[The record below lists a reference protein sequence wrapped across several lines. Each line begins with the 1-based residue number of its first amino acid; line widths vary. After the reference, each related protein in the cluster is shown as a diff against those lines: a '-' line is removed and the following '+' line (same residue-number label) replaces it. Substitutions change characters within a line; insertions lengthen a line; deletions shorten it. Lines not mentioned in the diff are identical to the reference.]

1 MEIYILPNGQ
11 EVDLTGYPENEIVI
25 WLSDNPGATKKA
37 GGDAA
42 GASAAPQNNMFA
54 PQENTGLVSETSSL
68 EFPEND
74 QQDLYG
80 LPENIIEST
89 NATKA
94 GLGSYFN
101 KYNDE
106 DLLAT
111 DKFSNSNQAI
121 FEDDNIQAAVDNNFI
136 TEDDLIIAGYQ
147 ESPEAISVLNFISDD
162 EKQKARRKIS
172 TFQSKD
178 KKEITSYIDLQ
189 QLNEPYIYEKDY
201 VAENQTSELDKQS
214 MSLYSPELA
223 EMMDFED
230 GLSFVDEMYNNEE
243 LSSRNINTKDFGGF
257 LQAKGYDK
265 DLKRF
270 LELDM
275 DKRNYG
281 KYYEPQLALEAKK
294 LQYLN
299 LYINDQVQRDIKQ
312 QQLMYE
318 METGIDPKSIDKKF
332 NISNENVLLQD
343 YENLIK
349 TEFPLIANKLE
360 KQDEKNT
367 IEYQN
372 MISNGGNIG
381 AGRFLLN
388 IAGNGLNG
396 LGQAIENF
404 SNTVYGALPG
414 DFFEGVAESGRTELA
429 LEEMG
434 VVNTRFNSFGRYVN
448 ARGYEYTDPKTK
460 IRYVVDANNQIIDAT
475 NELNATPF
483 LTAQQQDDIRQKAR
497 KGNRKGTSFSTL
509 GAFDAGANVIGDLF
523 FQIALQRGMGNGIKA
538 VGGVT
543 KGFGI
548 LGKTKDFLRSV
559 PIKRNMAEA
568 IIGQSTLGFSRGYE
582 ETLKQARQAG
592 VNDDDARELAFIAS
606 IQTGILYAATA
617 PLNPRTRAADA
628 LFGKVKNE
636 FVKEALEKYAQKGVQ
651 GFRQSL
657 ASKGRTL
664 FNLGGEGLK
673 EVFQENVQQ
682 VGETFAVNKNT
693 NESAERKIMKDTMSL
708 QDFLDTT
715 ILSFFAG
722 AIMPGAGVAVRGVKK
737 TARQLLGMS
746 SVDRFNNLS
755 YLAYKKKETL
765 ELLASQVDQGIYTQ
779 EEADQIIEELTVF
792 NDNINRMPTDIS
804 AEAAEEILGDV
815 NEVGKL
821 RNQRKTEDKS
831 FNATTDERIKKLDEK
846 IQRVYYNDLTAR
858 QSGVIAAAIKKGL
871 ISNIEWKEFNSSQ
884 EIKDYLVNEL
894 NYTPEKA
901 SFNSEQYGNIIEIDG
916 KQYVI
921 INNDKSAKDGRI
933 GVKQH
938 EFLHGLIFQT
948 IKNDPEA
955 QILLGKS
962 LLSEVLKIQ
971 DRLSNNDSKLTALPA
986 KFLNDFTSYIKY
998 YGEQTAKIDADLASD
1013 SITKIEHANKLSQL
1027 QGKQWEEVLTLYSEA
1042 IDVGAVT
1049 YDEDT
1054 FTKLKDVIRQVL
1066 QFLGVKDITFGSGR
1080 DVYNFIKDYNKSM
1093 KSRTMA
1099 LDKNKA
1105 FKKLGTEGA
1114 KVDKES
1120 LKKDISKTTSEIGKP
1135 VSKPKP
1141 KTTEDSSEEDNYTFN
1156 EKFALKPESRSTNE
1170 EFKNKINSFYNKNK
1184 WGKISPD
1191 DRVFYDII
1199 EQYEKPILQKAYV
1212 LYGNLPDY
1220 SAEDMI
1226 QETQIALIPHIRN
1239 FNKKFLQ
1246 LREAKRKQLE
1256 DDNMPSNSI
1265 NNELNIL
1272 DEKGYKDANG
1282 DLVTENNNLNGWINS
1297 QLRNKM
1303 KAALKTGSVTS
1314 QQFTDEIDDR
1324 IAGSTLDTDND
1335 ILEQEKQ
1342 SYEQSQD
1349 ELTELLRDPVFG
1361 FVNSDGK
1368 PIEIDGVPIGGDFAI
1383 DSNDPSIAVNR
1394 RLATVSDPSEKAQ
1407 LEKQKRDLKRGLELE
1422 AKESLTNAEVKELK
1436 ELKSFKTYSLSS
1448 GGMIKTYE
1456 AYSEQINPAQVIIAE
1471 VKRQILSSRNIEN
1484 LDFRAFKEKLAIL
1497 SQTLSRRMTFQ
1508 NSSSLEAFMF
1518 SNWKLI
1524 FDVINNPIDP
1534 VTGESTYAIKK
1545 LPPRLKD
1552 SDDNGKPKK
1561 IKNLNVAT
1569 FLQNYFGLE
1578 EATRIIEK
1586 LAKNNKER
1594 LLNSFD
1600 PAEQGRTGKNLWATA
1615 YFDRRTAL
1623 MELFGDVLVLQEAR
1637 NAIRDDA
1644 FLKEISKRNV
1654 DLYNDLKDTNIRNK
1668 VLNNLAR
1675 GKSPSVKFSLNTKAN
1690 LKFSKNPKNGNILS
1704 SFTVNG
1710 KKYILSF
1717 LNTVQDVDVITA
1729 QRMDEDSSR
1738 VLSDKE
1744 YKFAKKLAS
1753 QTYEVIFSQMVGV
1766 EFIRD
1771 GEVVEGKIPSTEITG
1786 TGDAFAVM
1794 SIVANGMQQAI
1805 DKFNIKN
1812 LLFDSEESSRSRLY
1826 TRLIR
1831 MLASKAGFKLST
1843 GSNSMLTDT
1852 GKTFMLSKQD
1862 YKSLTREL
1870 AKEAITEQQERSEMF
1885 SLDNGSLNNAKGSD
1899 YLSSTPNVESQLF
1912 MAQTI
1917 DDATRETIKFN
1928 KKAKKFNVPDLGNM
1942 NDKAISYYLIDK
1954 ISQGYNDFYF
1964 KNNDN
1969 WKGKMSKNVLDTGD
1983 VKFSLNNER
1992 NKYNSNLSKGLNEI
2006 IEENFNINADEVFS
2020 RGRANELGKI
2030 VGGNN
2035 VWLPPADSD
2044 FLGLMYMIASAKGK
2058 KGETQIK
2065 WLNDN
2070 LIKPYSEGMLNMVEA
2085 KNVAHRDFKNLMKQN
2100 PRMKK
2105 LLMEDSGY
2113 SGFSMDTALRVYL
2126 WKRNGMII
2134 PDLDVKDTMFLSNII
2149 RKNPVLKTFA
2159 LKLEKLSKMKNN
2171 WIEPSATWQS
2181 GNILSD
2187 IQDILNFSNREKFLA
2202 RWIQNKDL
2210 IFDKDNLNK
2219 LQASLGFE
2227 FRDSLENIL
2236 KRMQTGKNKPQDYNA
2251 FVDWLNGS
2259 VGVTMFFNMRSALL
2273 QTISATN
2280 FINTTDN
2287 NVLAAAGALAN
2298 QTQFWKDF
2306 TTLWNSAYL
2315 SNRREGMLSDLQ
2327 EAELMDVVSDPRYK
2341 GPMAKTK
2348 AAIAWILKKGFMP
2361 TRFADS
2367 FAIAL
2372 GGSSFY
2378 RNRIKSLMKQGLE
2391 LKVAESQ
2398 AMREFYEVAET
2409 SQQSADPSKISK
2421 NQASVQGRLI
2431 LAFQNTPLQYGR
2443 IIKNSVVDLVKG
2455 RGNWKNNVANITYYG
2470 ALQNLVFNFLQNALF
2485 GMWFDDD
2492 EYADEKGKY
2501 DKGKYRAVNG
2511 AMDTLLRGSG
2521 LKGAIFAG
2529 IKNTILKAIELNADP
2544 KGRYKSGKLLVEA
2557 LNVSP
2562 PVGIKARKLMKGWE
2576 AIQYN
2581 KQEAE
2586 YLGWSLDN
2594 KYYLQSGASITSAAL
2609 NIPLDRL
2616 YIKSENVKDAMNSE
2630 YENWQ
2635 RIALMMGYTK
2645 WNLGLEDEEGSN
2657 DSGGLNFKNLD
2668 FGGSLEFNKIKF

>member
-80 LPENIIEST
+80 LPENVIEST

-101 KYNDE
+101 KYNNE

-172 TFQSKD
+172 NFQSKD

-189 QLNEPYIYEKDY
+189 QLNEPYIYENDY
-201 VAENQTSELDKQS
+201 VPENQTSELNKQS

-434 VVNTRFNSFGRYVN
+434 VANTRFSSFGRYVN

-483 LTAQQQDDIRQKAR
+483 LTAQQQDDIREKAR

-538 VGGVT
+538 VGGIT

-636 FVKEALEKYAQKGVQ
+636 FVKEALEKYVQKGVQ

-693 NESAERKIMKDTMSL
+693 NESAGRKIMKDTMSL

-884 EIKDYLVNEL
+884 EIKDYLINEL

-901 SFNSEQYGNIIEIDG
+901 DFNSEQYGNIIDLDG
-916 KQYVI
+916 KKFVI

-938 EFLHGLIFQT
+938 EFLHGLISET

-1013 SITKIEHANKLSQL
+1013 SITKIEHANKISEL

-1093 KSRTMA
+1093 KSKTMA

-1170 EFKNKINSFYNKNK
+1170 EFKNKVNSFYNKNK

-1644 FLKEISKRNV
+1644 FLQEISKRNV

-1690 LKFSKNPKNGNILS
+1690 LKWSNSNMIPGDAS
-1704 SFTVNG
+1704 SDQMYSASFVVNG
-1710 KKYILSF
+1710 KTYS
-1717 LNTVQDVDVITA
+1717 LNL
-1729 QRMDEDSSR
+1729 MPNEKDSYDFQFALMKN
-1738 VLSDKE
+1738 VTLDK
-1744 YKFAKKLAS
+1744 F
-1753 QTYEVIFSQMVGV
+1753 
-1766 EFIRD
+1766 
-1771 GEVVEGKIPSTEITG
+1771 GEAITG
-1786 TGDAFAVM
+1786 TIPTTEISGTGDSFKVM
-1794 SIVANGMQQAI
+1794 SIVANGLLEAVN
-1805 DKFNIKN
+1805 KFNIKN
-1812 LLFDSEESSRSRLY
+1812 ITFDSEAKSRTRLYKRLSNIFRSR
-1826 TRLIR
+1826 
-1831 MLASKAGFKLST
+1831 F
-1843 GSNSMLTDT
+1843 
-1852 GKTFMLSKQD
+1852 D
-1862 YKSLTREL
+1862 YKVSELNEQGIVFDEFTLTNKQFKQSIKDIKRNSNKDF
-1870 AKEAITEQQERSEMF
+1870 KEKFT
-1885 SLDNGSLNNAKGSD
+1885 LDNGSLNNAKGSD
-1899 YLSSTPNVESQLF
+1899 YLSSTANVNDQLF

-2020 RGRANELGKI
+2020 KGRANELGKI

-2126 WKRNGMII
+2126 WKRNGIII

-2181 GNILSD
+2181 GNVLSD
-2187 IQDILNFSNREKFLA
+2187 IQDILSFSNREKFLA

-2251 FVDWLNGS
+2251 FVEWLNGS

-2306 TTLWNSAYL
+2306 TTLWKSAYL

-2398 AMREFYEVAET
+2398 AMREFYEAAET

-2455 RGNWKNNVANITYYG
+2455 RGNWKNNVAKITYYG

-2521 LKGAIFAG
+2521 LKGAVFAG
-2529 IKNTILKAIELNADP
+2529 IKNTVLKAIELNADP

-2645 WNLGLEDEEGSN
+2645 WNLGLEDEEESN

>member
-25 WLSDNPGATKKA
+25 WLSSNPGATKKA

-42 GASAAPQNNMFA
+42 GANAASQNNMFA
-54 PQENTGLVSETSSL
+54 PQQSGGSVSESTSL
-68 EFPEND
+68 EFPENNKE
-74 QQDLYG
+74 DLYG
-80 LPENIIEST
+80 LSEDMVQRSD
-89 NATKA
+89 AARA
-94 GLGSYFN
+94 GLSNQFN
-101 KYNDE
+101 KYNE
-106 DLLAT
+106 KDLLAT
-111 DKFSNSNQAI
+111 TKYGDDSAQPF
-121 FEDDNIQAAVDNNFI
+121 FDDDNVQSAIDNNFI
-136 TEDDLIIAGYQ
+136 TEDDLIIAGYK
-147 ESPEAISVLNFISDD
+147 ESPEAISVLNVFSEDD
-162 EKQKARRKIS
+162 KNKARRKIS

-189 QLNEPYIYEKDY
+189 KLNQPYIYEDDY
-201 VAENQTSELDKQS
+201 VAENQLESE
-214 MSLYSPELA
+214 EG
-223 EMMDFED
+223 F
-230 GLSFVDEMYNNEE
+230 SFIDEMYDNET
-243 LSSRNINTKDFGGF
+243 LSSRNINTRDFGGF

-281 KYYEPQLALEAKK
+281 QYYEPQLALEAKK

-318 METGIDPKSIDKKF
+318 METGIDPKTINKKF

-343 YENLIK
+343 YKNLIK
-349 TEFPLIANKLE
+349 TEFPLISSKLE
-360 KQDEKNT
+360 KQDEKNAE
-367 IEYQN
+367 EYQD
-372 MISNGGNIG
+372 MLSNGGNIS

-388 IAGNGLNG
+388 VAGNGWNG
-396 LGQAIENF
+396 LSEAIENF
-404 SNTVYGALPG
+404 SASTYGALPG
-414 DFFEGVAESGRTELA
+414 DFFEGVAESTRMELA
-429 LEEMG
+429 LEEIG
-434 VVNTRFNSFGRYVN
+434 VVGKFNSFGRYVN
-448 ARGYEYTDPKTK
+448 ARGYEYTDPETG
-460 IRYVVDANNQIIDAT
+460 IRYIIDANNQIIDAT
-475 NELNATPF
+475 NALNATPF
-483 LTAQQQDDIRQKAR
+483 LSPEQQNNIREKAR

-538 VGGVT
+538 VGGFTQGLGV
-543 KGFGI
+543 
-548 LGKTKDFLRSV
+548 LGKTKAFLKTV

-592 VNDDDARELAFIAS
+592 INDDEAKELAAIAS
-606 IQTGILYAATA
+606 IQTGILYAFTA
-617 PLNPRTRAADA
+617 PINPRIKASDA

-636 FVKEALEKYAQKGVQ
+636 LVKESLEKYTQKGIR
-651 GFRQSL
+651 GFRENI
-657 ASKGRTL
+657 ASKGKTL
-664 FNLGGEGLK
+664 FNLSGEGLK

-682 VGETFAVNKNT
+682 SGETFVVNKRT
-693 NESAERKIMKDTMSL
+693 NDSASRKIMKDTMSM

-722 AIMPGAGVAVRGVKK
+722 AIMPGAGVAVRGAKK

-746 SVDRFNNLS
+746 AVDRFNNLS
-755 YLAYKKKETL
+755 YLAYKKKETFD
-765 ELLASQVDQGIYTQ
+765 LLATQVEQGIYTQ
-779 EEADQIIEELTVF
+779 QEADQIIEELNAF
-792 NDNINRMPTDIS
+792 NNNINRMPTDIS
-804 AEAAEEILGDV
+804 AEAAEQILGDL

-831 FNATTDERIKKLDEK
+831 FNAATDERIKALDEK

-858 QSGVIAAAIKKGL
+858 KSGIITAAIKKG
-871 ISNIEWKEFNSSQ
+871 IITNTEWKEVNSVQ
-884 EIKDYLVNEL
+884 EAKDFLINEL

-901 SFNSEQYGNIIEIDG
+901 DFTSQQYGSIIDFDG
-916 KQYVI
+916 KKIVL
-921 INNDKSAKDGRI
+921 INNDKAAKGGRI

-938 EFLHGLIFQT
+938 EFLHGLIYET

-955 QILLGKS
+955 AILLGKS
-962 LLSEVLKIQ
+962 LLGEILKIQ
-971 DRLSNNDSKLTALPA
+971 ERLSNNDSKLTALPA
-986 KFLNDFTSYIKY
+986 KFLRDFTGYINFYKNSI
-998 YGEQTAKIDADLASD
+998 AKLDAELAAD
-1013 SITKIEHANKLSQL
+1013 IITKSEYNNKVSTEL
-1027 QGKQWEEVLTLYSEA
+1027 GKQWEEVLTLYSEA

-1049 YDEDT
+1049 YDEDV
-1054 FTKLKDVIRQVL
+1054 FTKLADVLRQVL
-1066 QFLGVKDITFGSGR
+1066 QFLGVRDVKFGSGR

-1093 KSRTMA
+1093 NNRVMS

-1105 FKKLGTEGA
+1105 FKKLGTKGA
-1114 KVDKES
+1114 EVDKKA
-1120 LKKDISKTTSEIGKP
+1120 LKEETKSILDAKKPVKTKKTT
-1135 VSKPKP
+1135 
-1141 KTTEDSSEEDNYTFN
+1141 DSSSENNYTFD
-1156 EKFALKPESRSTNE
+1156 EKFALKPESRANND
-1170 EFKNKINSFYNKNK
+1170 EFKNTVNSFYNKNK
-1184 WGKISPD
+1184 WGNISPD
-1191 DRVFYDII
+1191 DRIFYDIL

-1226 QETQIALIPHIRN
+1226 QDTQLALLPHIRN
-1239 FNKKFLQ
+1239 FNKKFLK
-1246 LREAKRKQLE
+1246 LREAKRKELE
-1256 DDNMPSNSI
+1256 DNNMPSNSI

-1282 DLVTENNNLNGWINS
+1282 DLITENNNLNGWINS

-1303 KAALKTGSVTS
+1303 KAALKTGNVTS
-1314 QQFTDEIDDR
+1314 QEFTDEIDDR
-1324 IAGSTLDTDND
+1324 VSGSTLDIDND

-1368 PIEIDGVPIGGDFAI
+1368 PIEIDGVPVGGDFAI
-1383 DSNDPSIAVNR
+1383 DFNDPSIAVNK
-1394 RLATVSDPSEKAQ
+1394 RLATATDEVEIAQ

-1422 AKESLTNAEVKELK
+1422 AKESLTNAEAKELK
-1436 ELKSFKTYSLSS
+1436 DLKSFRTYSLSS

-1456 AYSEQINPAQVIIAE
+1456 AYSEQINPAQVIVAE

-1484 LDFRAFKEKLAIL
+1484 LDFKAFKEKLAIL
-1497 SQTLSRRMTFQ
+1497 SQTLARRMTFQ
-1508 NSSSLEAFMF
+1508 NSTSLESFMF
-1518 SNWKLI
+1518 DNWKLI

-1552 SDDNGKPKK
+1552 SDSDGKPRKV
-1561 IKNLNVAT
+1561 KNLNVSS
-1569 FLQNYFGLE
+1569 FLQNYFGLD
-1578 EATRIIEK
+1578 EATRIIER
-1586 LAKNNKER
+1586 LAGSNKQK

-1600 PAEQGRTGKNLWATA
+1600 PVEQGRTGKTLWATA

-1644 FLKEISKRNV
+1644 FLQEISKKNV

-1675 GKSPSVKFSLNTKAN
+1675 GKSTSVRFSLDTKAD
-1690 LKFSKNPKNGNILS
+1690 LKWSDTSMIPGDLS
-1704 SFTVNG
+1704 SGQMYNTGFNVGG
-1710 KKYILSF
+1710 KKYVMSL
-1717 LNTVQDVDVITA
+1717 LP
-1729 QRMDEDSSR
+1729 
-1738 VLSDKE
+1738 
-1744 YKFAKKLAS
+1744 
-1753 QTYEVIFSQMVGV
+1753 
-1766 EFIRD
+1766 
-1771 GEVVEGKIPSTEITG
+1771 EGKDKYIFQFALIKDVTFNRNGEIVKGTLPSTEISG
-1786 TGDAFAVM
+1786 TGDAFKVM
-1794 SIVANGMQQAI
+1794 SIVSNGLIQAMN
-1805 DKFNIKN
+1805 KFNIKN
-1812 LLFDSEESSRSRLY
+1812 IVFDSEAQSRTKLYSRLV
-1826 TRLIR
+1826 RVLG
-1831 MLASKAGFKLST
+1831 KNAGFSSSFNQGLDQFGFDTFTLTNKQFKKSIKNIKK
-1843 GSNSMLTDT
+1843 NSKNDV
-1852 GKTFMLSKQD
+1852 
-1862 YKSLTREL
+1862 RE
-1870 AKEAITEQQERSEMF
+1870 RF
-1885 SLDNGSLNNAKGSD
+1885 SLDNGSLNNAKDSD
-1899 YLSSTPNVESQLF
+1899 YLSSTANVNDQLF

-1917 DDATRETIKFN
+1917 DEATRKTIKFN
-1928 KKAKKFNVPDLGNM
+1928 KKAIKFNVPDLGNM

-1969 WKGKMSKNVLDTGD
+1969 WKGKMSKSVLDTGD

-1992 NKYNSNLSKGLNEI
+1992 NEYSNNLSRGLNEI
-2006 IEENFNINADEVFS
+2006 VEDNFNVNVDEVFS
-2020 RGRANELGKI
+2020 KERARELSKI

-2085 KNVAHRDFKNLMKQN
+2085 KNVAHRDFKNLIKQN
-2100 PRMKK
+2100 KGIKK

-2113 SGFSMDTALRVYL
+2113 SNFSMDTALRVYL
-2126 WKRNGMII
+2126 WKRNGMVI
-2134 PDLDVKDTMFLSNII
+2134 PGLDSKDIMFLSNII
-2149 RKNPVLKTFA
+2149 RKNPTLKSFA
-2159 LKLEKLSKMKNN
+2159 LQLEKLSKMKNN
-2171 WIEPSATWQS
+2171 WIEPSDTWSS
-2181 GNILSD
+2181 GNVLSD
-2187 IQDILNFSNREKFLA
+2187 IQDILNFANREKFLA

-2210 IFDKDNLNK
+2210 IFDKENLNK
-2219 LQASLGFE
+2219 LEATLGSN
-2227 FRDSLENIL
+2227 FRSSLEEIIG
-2236 KRMQTGKNKPQDYNA
+2236 RMQTGKNKPKGNNA
-2251 FVDWLNGS
+2251 FVDWINGS

-2287 NVLAAAGALAN
+2287 NILAAAGALAN
-2298 QTQFWKDF
+2298 QPQFWTDF
-2306 TTLWNSAYL
+2306 TTLWKSAYL

-2327 EAELMDVVSDPRYK
+2327 EAELIDVVNDPKYK
-2341 GPMAKTK
+2341 NALGKSK
-2348 AAIAWILKKGFMP
+2348 AAISWLLKKGFMP

-2372 GGSSFY
+2372 GGASFY
-2378 RNRIKSLMKQGLE
+2378 RNRIKSLVKQG
-2391 LKVAESQ
+2391 VDIDAAESQ
-2398 AMREFYEVAET
+2398 AMREFYEAAEI

-2421 NQASVQGRLI
+2421 NQASIQGRLI

-2443 IIKNSVVDLVKG
+2443 IIKNSVVDLAKG
-2455 RGNWKNNVANITYYG
+2455 RGNWKNNVAKITYYA
-2470 ALQNLVFNFLQNALF
+2470 ALQNVVFNFLQNALF

-2521 LKGAIFAG
+2521 LKGAIVAA
-2529 IKNTILKAIELNADP
+2529 IKNTILKAVELDADP
-2544 KGRYKSGKLLVEA
+2544 KGRYKGAQIIIEA

-2562 PVGIKARKLMKGWE
+2562 PVGIKARKINKAWQS
-2576 AIQYN
+2576 IQFN

-2594 KYYLQSGASITSAAL
+2594 KYYLQAGASITSAAL

-2616 YIKSENVKDAMNSE
+2616 YVKSENVKDAMNTQ

-2635 RIALMMGYTK
+2635 RLSMLSGYSK
-2645 WNLGLEDEEGSN
+2645 WNLGIEDGEKKKSN
-2657 DSGGLNFKNLD
+2657 NGLNFDNLD
-2668 FGGSLEFNKIKF
+2668 FGGSLDFDKIKF

>member
-25 WLSDNPGATKKA
+25 WLSSNPGATKKA

-42 GASAAPQNNMFA
+42 GANAASQNNMFA
-54 PQENTGLVSETSSL
+54 PQQSGGSVSESTSL
-68 EFPEND
+68 EFPENNKE
-74 QQDLYG
+74 DLYG
-80 LPENIIEST
+80 LSEDMVQRSD
-89 NATKA
+89 AARA
-94 GLGSYFN
+94 GLSNQFN
-101 KYNDE
+101 KYNE
-106 DLLAT
+106 KDLLAT
-111 DKFSNSNQAI
+111 TKYGDDSAQPF
-121 FEDDNIQAAVDNNFI
+121 FDDDNVQSAIDNNFI
-136 TEDDLIIAGYQ
+136 TEDDLIIAGYK
-147 ESPEAISVLNFISDD
+147 ESPEAISVLNVFSEDD
-162 EKQKARRKIS
+162 KNKARRKIS

-189 QLNEPYIYEKDY
+189 KLNQPYIYEDDY
-201 VAENQTSELDKQS
+201 VAENQLESE
-214 MSLYSPELA
+214 EG
-223 EMMDFED
+223 F
-230 GLSFVDEMYNNEE
+230 SFIDEMYDNET
-243 LSSRNINTKDFGGF
+243 LSSRNINTRDFGGF

-281 KYYEPQLALEAKK
+281 QYYEPQLALEAKK

-318 METGIDPKSIDKKF
+318 METGIDPKTINKKF

-343 YENLIK
+343 YKNLIK
-349 TEFPLIANKLE
+349 TEFPLISSKLE
-360 KQDEKNT
+360 KQDEKNAE
-367 IEYQN
+367 EYQD
-372 MISNGGNIG
+372 MLSNGGNIS

-388 IAGNGLNG
+388 VAGNGWNG
-396 LGQAIENF
+396 LSEAIENF
-404 SNTVYGALPG
+404 SASTYGALPG
-414 DFFEGVAESGRTELA
+414 DFFEGVAESTRMELA
-429 LEEMG
+429 LEEIG
-434 VVNTRFNSFGRYVN
+434 VVGKFNSFGRYVN
-448 ARGYEYTDPKTK
+448 ARGYEYTDPETG
-460 IRYVVDANNQIIDAT
+460 IRYIIDANNQIIDAT
-475 NELNATPF
+475 NALNATPF
-483 LTAQQQDDIRQKAR
+483 LSPEQQNNIREKAR

-538 VGGVT
+538 VGGFTQGLGV
-543 KGFGI
+543 
-548 LGKTKDFLRSV
+548 LGKTKAFLKTV

-592 VNDDDARELAFIAS
+592 INDDEAKELAAIAS
-606 IQTGILYAATA
+606 IQTGILYAFTA
-617 PLNPRTRAADA
+617 PINPRIKASDA

-636 FVKEALEKYAQKGVQ
+636 LVKESLEKYTQKGIR
-651 GFRQSL
+651 GFRENI
-657 ASKGRTL
+657 ASKGKTL
-664 FNLGGEGLK
+664 FNLSGEGLK

-682 VGETFAVNKNT
+682 SGETFVVNKRT
-693 NESAERKIMKDTMSL
+693 NDSASRKIMKDTMSM

-722 AIMPGAGVAVRGVKK
+722 AIMPGAGVAVRGAKK

-746 SVDRFNNLS
+746 AVDRFNNLS
-755 YLAYKKKETL
+755 YLAYKKKETFD
-765 ELLASQVDQGIYTQ
+765 LLATQVEQGIYTQ
-779 EEADQIIEELTVF
+779 QEADQIIEELNAF
-792 NDNINRMPTDIS
+792 NNNINRMPTDIS
-804 AEAAEEILGDV
+804 AEAAEQILGDL

-831 FNATTDERIKKLDEK
+831 FNAATDERIKALDEK

-858 QSGVIAAAIKKGL
+858 KSGIITAAIKKG
-871 ISNIEWKEFNSSQ
+871 IITNTEWKEVNSVQ
-884 EIKDYLVNEL
+884 EAKDFLINEL

-901 SFNSEQYGNIIEIDG
+901 DFTSQQYGSIIDFDG
-916 KQYVI
+916 KKIVL
-921 INNDKSAKDGRI
+921 INNDKAAKGGRI

-938 EFLHGLIFQT
+938 EFLHGLIYET

-955 QILLGKS
+955 AILLGKS
-962 LLSEVLKIQ
+962 LLGEILKIQ
-971 DRLSNNDSKLTALPA
+971 ERLSNNDSKLTALPA
-986 KFLNDFTSYIKY
+986 KFLRDFTGYINFYKNSI
-998 YGEQTAKIDADLASD
+998 AKLDAELAAD
-1013 SITKIEHANKLSQL
+1013 IITKSEYNNKVSTEL
-1027 QGKQWEEVLTLYSEA
+1027 GKQWEEVLTLYSEA

-1049 YDEDT
+1049 YDEDV
-1054 FTKLKDVIRQVL
+1054 FTKLADVLRQVL
-1066 QFLGVKDITFGSGR
+1066 QFLGVRDVKFGSGR

-1093 KSRTMA
+1093 NNRVMS

-1105 FKKLGTEGA
+1105 FKKLGTKGA
-1114 KVDKES
+1114 EVDKKA
-1120 LKKDISKTTSEIGKP
+1120 LKEETKSILDAKKPVKTKKTT
-1135 VSKPKP
+1135 
-1141 KTTEDSSEEDNYTFN
+1141 DSSSENNYTFD
-1156 EKFALKPESRSTNE
+1156 EKFALKPESRANND
-1170 EFKNKINSFYNKNK
+1170 EFKNTVNSFYNKNK
-1184 WGKISPD
+1184 WGNISPD
-1191 DRVFYDII
+1191 DRIFYDIL

-1226 QETQIALIPHIRN
+1226 QDTQLALLPHIRN
-1239 FNKKFLQ
+1239 FNKKFLK
-1246 LREAKRKQLE
+1246 LREAKRKELE
-1256 DDNMPSNSI
+1256 DNNMPSNSI

-1282 DLVTENNNLNGWINS
+1282 DLITENNNLNGWINS

-1303 KAALKTGSVTS
+1303 KAALKTGNVTS
-1314 QQFTDEIDDR
+1314 QEFTDEIDDR
-1324 IAGSTLDTDND
+1324 VSGSTLDIDND

-1368 PIEIDGVPIGGDFAI
+1368 PIEIDGVPVGGDFAI
-1383 DSNDPSIAVNR
+1383 DFNDPSIAVNK
-1394 RLATVSDPSEKAQ
+1394 RLATATDEVEIAQ

-1422 AKESLTNAEVKELK
+1422 AKESLTNAEAKELK
-1436 ELKSFKTYSLSS
+1436 DLKSFRTYSLSS

-1484 LDFRAFKEKLAIL
+1484 LDFKAFKEKLAIL
-1497 SQTLSRRMTFQ
+1497 SQTLARRMTFQ
-1508 NSSSLEAFMF
+1508 NSTSLESFMF
-1518 SNWKLI
+1518 DNWKLI

-1552 SDDNGKPKK
+1552 SDSDGKPRKV
-1561 IKNLNVAT
+1561 KNLNVSS
-1569 FLQNYFGLE
+1569 FLQNYFGLD
-1578 EATRIIEK
+1578 EATRIIER
-1586 LAKNNKER
+1586 LAGSNKQK

-1600 PAEQGRTGKNLWATA
+1600 PVEQGRTGKTLWATA

-1644 FLKEISKRNV
+1644 FLQEISKKNV

-1675 GKSPSVKFSLNTKAN
+1675 GKSTSVRFSLDTKAD
-1690 LKFSKNPKNGNILS
+1690 LKWSDTSMIPGDLS
-1704 SFTVNG
+1704 SGQMYNTGFNVGG
-1710 KKYILSF
+1710 KKYVMSL
-1717 LNTVQDVDVITA
+1717 LP
-1729 QRMDEDSSR
+1729 
-1738 VLSDKE
+1738 
-1744 YKFAKKLAS
+1744 
-1753 QTYEVIFSQMVGV
+1753 
-1766 EFIRD
+1766 
-1771 GEVVEGKIPSTEITG
+1771 EGKDKYIFQFALIKDITFNRNGEIVKGTLPSTEISG
-1786 TGDAFAVM
+1786 TGDAFKVM
-1794 SIVANGMQQAI
+1794 SIVSNGLIQAMN
-1805 DKFNIKN
+1805 KFNIKN
-1812 LLFDSEESSRSRLY
+1812 IVFDSEAQSRTKLYSRLV
-1826 TRLIR
+1826 RVLG
-1831 MLASKAGFKLST
+1831 KNAGFSSSFNQGLDQFGFDTFTLTNKQFKKSIKNIKK
-1843 GSNSMLTDT
+1843 NSKNDV
-1852 GKTFMLSKQD
+1852 
-1862 YKSLTREL
+1862 RE
-1870 AKEAITEQQERSEMF
+1870 RF
-1885 SLDNGSLNNAKGSD
+1885 SLDNGSLNNAKDSD
-1899 YLSSTPNVESQLF
+1899 YLSSTANVNDQLF

-1917 DDATRETIKFN
+1917 DEATRKTIKFN
-1928 KKAKKFNVPDLGNM
+1928 KKAIKFNVPDLGNM

-1969 WKGKMSKNVLDTGD
+1969 WKGKMSKSVLDTGD

-1992 NKYNSNLSKGLNEI
+1992 NEYSNNLSRGLNEI
-2006 IEENFNINADEVFS
+2006 VEDNFNVNVDEVFS
-2020 RGRANELGKI
+2020 KERARELSKI

-2085 KNVAHRDFKNLMKQN
+2085 KNVAHRDFKNLIKQN
-2100 PRMKK
+2100 KGIKK

-2113 SGFSMDTALRVYL
+2113 SNFSMDTALRVYL
-2126 WKRNGMII
+2126 WKRNGMVI
-2134 PDLDVKDTMFLSNII
+2134 PGLDSKDIMFLSNII
-2149 RKNPVLKTFA
+2149 RKNPTLKSFA
-2159 LKLEKLSKMKNN
+2159 LQLEKLSKMKNN
-2171 WIEPSATWQS
+2171 WIEPSDTWSS
-2181 GNILSD
+2181 GNVLSD
-2187 IQDILNFSNREKFLA
+2187 IQDILNFANREKFLA

-2210 IFDKDNLNK
+2210 IFDKENLNK
-2219 LQASLGFE
+2219 LEATLGSN
-2227 FRDSLENIL
+2227 FRSSLEEIIG
-2236 KRMQTGKNKPQDYNA
+2236 RMQTGKNKPKGNNA
-2251 FVDWLNGS
+2251 FVDWINGS

-2287 NVLAAAGALAN
+2287 NILAAAGALAN
-2298 QTQFWKDF
+2298 QPQFWTDF
-2306 TTLWNSAYL
+2306 TTLWKSAYL

-2327 EAELMDVVSDPRYK
+2327 EAELIDVVNDPKYK
-2341 GPMAKTK
+2341 NALGKSK
-2348 AAIAWILKKGFMP
+2348 AAISWLLKKGFMP

-2372 GGSSFY
+2372 GGASFY
-2378 RNRIKSLMKQGLE
+2378 RNRIKSLVKQG
-2391 LKVAESQ
+2391 VDIDAAESQ
-2398 AMREFYEVAET
+2398 AMREFYEAAEI

-2421 NQASVQGRLI
+2421 NQASIQGRLI

-2443 IIKNSVVDLVKG
+2443 IIKNSVVDLAKG
-2455 RGNWKNNVANITYYG
+2455 RGNWKNNVAKITYYA
-2470 ALQNLVFNFLQNALF
+2470 ALQNVVFNFLQNALF

-2521 LKGAIFAG
+2521 LKGAIVAA
-2529 IKNTILKAIELNADP
+2529 IKNTILKAVELDADP
-2544 KGRYKSGKLLVEA
+2544 KGRYKGAQIIIEA

-2562 PVGIKARKLMKGWE
+2562 PVGIKARKINKAWQS
-2576 AIQYN
+2576 IQFN

-2594 KYYLQSGASITSAAL
+2594 KYYLQAGASITSAAL

-2616 YIKSENVKDAMNSE
+2616 YVKSENVKDAMNTQ

-2635 RIALMMGYTK
+2635 RLSMLSGYSK
-2645 WNLGLEDEEGSN
+2645 WNLGIEDGEKKKSN
-2657 DSGGLNFKNLD
+2657 NGLNFDNLD
-2668 FGGSLEFNKIKF
+2668 FGGSLDFDKIKF